1 MIHISKTEE
10 PSRILLTVDGQLS
23 GDSIDVVETSCTQAR
38 SGGKAVQLFLRDVT
52 GVNQAGRMLLSRLV
66 AKGIRLVACGV
77 YTSYLVQE
85 VTSTEAA
92 PGNGRVHRERG
103 SLANAAGNAK

>member
-38 SGGKAVQLFLRDVT
+38 SGGKAVQLFLRDIT
-52 GVNQAGRMLLSRLV
+52 GVD
-66 AKGIRLVACGV
+66 
-77 YTSYLVQE
+77 
-85 VTSTEAA
+85 
-92 PGNGRVHRERG
+92 
-103 SLANAAGNAK
+103 